1 MNRPVF
7 SPEGLTLG
15 VCLTAVGIL
24 WTLANVGRLELLP
37 TLRTWWPLSLVVWG
51 VLELADLILR
61 RSSGRS

>member
-1 MNRPVF
+1 MSRPAF

-15 VCLTAVGIL
+15 VCLTAVGVL

-51 VLELADLILR
+51 VLELTDLVVR
-61 RSSGRS
+61 RSSRRP